1 MKRRFRGFMSRTGL
15 SLRPLPASLAL
26 VCTGVGAIVVL
37 GFLSVALVPLLLG
50 AGLLLAF
57 LIGSLI
63 FGWAGIEAL
72 AALER
77 WIENDPR
84 FKR

>member
-1 MKRRFRGFMSRTGL
+1 MAKTGL

-26 VCTGVGAIVVL
+26 VCAGVGAMVVI
-37 GFLSVALVPLLLG
+37 GFLSFAVVPLLFG

-57 LIGSLI
+57 LAGAVV

-84 FKR
+84 FSR

>member
-1 MKRRFRGFMSRTGL
+1 MTRAGL

-26 VCTGVGAIVVL
+26 ICTGVGAIVVL
-37 GFLSVALVPLLLG
+37 GFLSVALVPLLVG
-50 AGLLLAF
+50 AGFFLAF
-57 LIGSLI
+57 LIGSLL

-72 AALER
+72 AAFER
-77 WIENDPR
+77 WIENDSR

>member
-1 MKRRFRGFMSRTGL
+1 MAKTGL
-15 SLRPLPASLAL
+15 SLRPLPASFAL
-26 VCTGVGAIVVL
+26 VCAGVGAMVVI
-37 GFLSVALVPLLLG
+37 GFLSFAVVPLLFG

-57 LIGSLI
+57 LAGAVV

-84 FKR
+84 FSR

>member
-1 MKRRFRGFMSRTGL
+1 MSRTGL